1 MDPVEVIFRQ
11 LKNGG
16 RKMKKLMMRCLAGA
30 LRELEDL
37 VLEQN
42 ETMLARDETMPQ
54 DVKDAVLDSV
64 RADVARIKQ
73 LGVASPA

>member
-16 RKMKKLMMRCLAGA
+16 RKMKKLMRCLACT

-42 ETMLARDETMPQ
+42 ETMPARDETMPQ
-54 DVKDAVLDSV
+54 DVKDAVLDGV

-73 LGVASPA
+73 LGVASPT